1 MLMVRPLL
9 ASRIFDVPLLI
20 ERNAA
25 EAVVSAL
32 AGELEVMP
40 PLMAEALPR
49 PQRKAAIY
57 EDQGGVAVVPIVG
70 ELAHRA
76 MPMEAMS
83 GVVGYASLQNQLLA
97 LADDPR
103 VRGILLDL
111 DTPGGEVGGIS
122 ELSDAISEISGK
134 MPVWA
139 LANSTMASA
148 GYWIGSATDRV
159 IATPYARVGSIG
171 VVMMHVDI
179 SKAVAKKGLVTTFV
193 HAGKHK
199 IDGNAFEPLSES
211 ALASMVTSVQDVYG
225 QFVEQVAKGR
235 GMDEQAVRDTEA
247 AVYGAKQA
255 LEIGL
260 VDDISTLSKTIG
272 GMRSAIETRRRAMFQ
287 GMSMKTYEDGITEGK
302 ALGFSEGRAE
312 GLKGASDASTKAA
325 QEASLAAGK
334 AERDRISAIMNSDEA
349 KGRETLATYLAFS
362 TDLKPADAEAMLKAS
377 PKAAAQEPKPK
388 PAPKNGPNATADSI
402 IEHLR
407 ATSPAVAGQDDDGPV
422 TDEEKRR
429 EEIRMVAA
437 RASGRRPPQL
447 THQR

>member
-1 MLMVRPLL
+1 MRTLL

-25 EAVVSAL
+25 EAVVAAL

-40 PLMAEALPR
+40 PPTAEALPR
-49 PQRKAAIY
+49 PQRRAAVY

-148 GYWIGSATDRV
+148 GYWIGSATDRI

-171 VVMMHVDI
+171 VVMMHVDV
-179 SKAVAKKGLVTTFV
+179 SKAVAKKGIVTTFV

-199 IDGNAFEPLSES
+199 IDGNAFEPLSDT
-211 ALASMVTSVQDVYG
+211 ALSSMVTSVQDVYG
-225 QFVEQVAKGR
+225 QFIEQVAKGR
-235 GMDEQAVRDTEA
+235 SMDEQAVRDTEA
-247 AVYGAKQA
+247 MVYGAKQA

-302 ALGFSEGRAE
+302 ALGFTEGRTE
-312 GLKGASDASTKAA
+312 GLKGSSDASSKAA
-325 QEASLAAGK
+325 QEAALSASK
-334 AERDRISAIMNSDEA
+334 AERDRISAIMNSDDA

-362 TDLKPADAEAMLKAS
+362 TDLKPVDAEAMLKAS
-377 PKAAAQEPKPK
+377 PKAAAEPKPK
-388 PAPKNGPNATADSI
+388 PGKPNAANATADSI
-402 IEHLR
+402 IDHLR
-407 ATSPAVAGQDDDGPV
+407 TSSPVVAGQDDDGDV
-422 TDEEKRR
+422 TDQEKRR
-429 EEIRMVAA
+429 EEIRATAA
-437 RASGRRPPQL
+437 RASGRRPAI